1 MRQKYDAWREE
12 VEKLSPLRV
21 EVAHLHQE
29 NARLQQ
35 DVKEKNLLLMERE
48 RYMPDT
54 ISELTAS
61 VQSTSLNDKMPRSG
75 ISPDSIRDKQK
86 SLETRGSELDSY
98 YDAIAD
104 STDTSSLGTRL
115 SGEVCLCMLLYIH

>member
-1 MRQKYDAWREE
+1 MRQKCDACREE

-35 DVKEKNLLLMERE
+35 DVKEKDLLLMERE
-48 RYMPDT
+48 SYMPDT

-75 ISPDSIRDKQK
+75 IRDKQK
-86 SLETRGSELDSY
+86 SFKTRGSELDSY

-104 STDTSSLGTRL
+104 STDTSSLGPRL
-115 SGEVCLCMLLYIH
+115 SGEVHMFLHASAVMH